1 MKTYQHMG
9 VEERI
14 ELQMRLG
21 QGESLRSIAKVLDRS
36 PSTLS
41 REVARDKGA
50 GYEGRRSHRRAVRC
64 SRVPR
69 VARKLADETLWG
81 MVKDLLRREW
91 SPQQIAG
98 ILALAFPDEA
108 ELRVSH
114 ETIYTAIYLVPR
126 GELRKELALGLRQGR
141 SVRKAHNRGLAQRGR
156 IADMQSIHVRPPEV
170 EDRLIPGHW
179 EGDLIKGAGNR
190 SSIGTLVERTS
201 GFVFLAKM
209 SSATAADA
217 LTSFSKALKRIPA
230 ALRKTL
236 TYDQGKEMSY
246 HTALTLRTGVRV
258 YFADP
263 HSPWQRG
270 SNENTNGLLRQYLPK
285 GTDLSI
291 YSQDELNAI
300 ALRLNTR
307 PRKRYSFRS
316 PLNVYAEHIQL
327 TQCATSTAH

>member
-1 MKTYQHMG
+1 
-9 VEERI
+9 
-14 ELQMRLG
+14 
-21 QGESLRSIAKVLDRS
+21 
-36 PSTLS
+36 
-41 REVARDKGA
+41 
-50 GYEGRRSHRRAVRC
+50 
-64 SRVPR
+64 
-69 VARKLADETLWG
+69 

-108 ELRVSH
+108 DLRVSH

-141 SVRKAHNRGLAQRGR
+141 STRKPSSRGLEQRGR
-156 IADMQSIHVRPPEV
+156 IANMLSIHVRPPEV

-201 GFVFLAKM
+201 GFVILAKM

-217 LTSFSKALKRIPA
+217 LTSFSKALKRIPV

-246 HTALTLRTGVRV
+246 HTALTLRTGVPV

-285 GTDLSI
+285 GTDLSV
-291 YSQDELNAI
+291 SARTNSTPS
-300 ALRLNTR
+300 R
-307 PRKRYSFRS
+307 
-316 PLNVYAEHIQL
+316 
-327 TQCATSTAH
+327 CA